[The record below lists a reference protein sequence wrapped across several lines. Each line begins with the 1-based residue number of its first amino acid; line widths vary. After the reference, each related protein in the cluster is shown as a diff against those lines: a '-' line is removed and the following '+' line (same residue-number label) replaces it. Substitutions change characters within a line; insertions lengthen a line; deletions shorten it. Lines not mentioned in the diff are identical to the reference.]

1 MVAKL
6 LDDPEYLVDLDDR
19 EDSVTFQVTI
29 FDNADHVTF
38 VCDFGSH
45 DEAVQT
51 LTERGFQCPAIGAR
65 DLYVR
70 RVQLIGD
77 EVIPGARAE
86 LKQLQ
91 PSSPDRLLGGWK

>member
-1 MVAKL
+1 M
-6 LDDPEYLVDLDDR
+6 
-19 EDSVTFQVTI
+19 TFHVTI

-38 VCDFGSH
+38 MCDFGSR

-51 LTERGFQCPAIGAR
+51 LTERGFHCPAIGAR
-65 DLYVR
+65 DLYLR

-86 LKQLQ
+86 LKQFQ
-91 PSSPDRLLGGWK
+91 PSSPVSLFGGWK